1 LSGCGNSRQAAGD
14 REKALNG
21 TGINSGFLDDMARSS
36 AARVAEA
43 VRHESVQALERRARC
58 AAPSAP
64 LRLSASGFDVIAELK
79 LRSPAAGPLRHESED
94 WPARV
99 AAYARGGAAAVS
111 VLTEPSRFD
120 GSLEHLRRAAAVL
133 APFGVPAMRKDFLVD
148 PYQVL
153 EARAAGAGGV
163 LVILRMLTRPRIDQ
177 LLDVAAEHGMF
188 VLLEAFD
195 TADLTLARDL
205 KTARARRQEG
215 CAAGGQ
221 PASGGEMILM
231 GVNCRD
237 LQTLEVVQ
245 ERFAALAPLLPDGWP
260 AVAESGV
267 ASGLD
272 AQRMQQLGYRLALI
286 GTALMASADPSL
298 LLRHIFDAT
307 RTLQP

>member
-1 LSGCGNSRQAAGD
+1 M
-14 REKALNG
+14 
-21 TGINSGFLDDMARSS
+21 TGFLDDMASLS

-43 VRHESVQALERRARC
+43 IRYESASALERRARR

-79 LRSPAAGPLRHESED
+79 LRSPAAGRLSDESED
-94 WPARV
+94 WLGRV
-99 AAYARGGAAAVS
+99 VAYARGGATAVS

-120 GSLEHLRRAAAVL
+120 GSLEHLRQAAAAL
-133 APFGVPAMRKDFLVD
+133 APLGVPAMRKDFLVD

-163 LVILRMLTRPRIDQ
+163 LVILRMLTRPRIEE

-195 TADLTLARDL
+195 DVDLAMAQDL
-205 KTARARRQEG
+205 KTSRATRR
-215 CAAGGQ
+215 ASHRAGGEDPAGGAQ
-221 PASGGEMILM
+221 PILI

-237 LQTLEVVQ
+237 LQTLKVVQ
-245 ERFAALAPLLPDGWP
+245 ERFALLAPLLPDGWP

-272 AQRMQQLGYRLALI
+272 ARRMQQLGYRLALI
-286 GTALMASADPSL
+286 GTALMANGDPSL
-298 LLRHIFDAT
+298 RLREIFDAT
-307 RTLQP
+307 RTVQP